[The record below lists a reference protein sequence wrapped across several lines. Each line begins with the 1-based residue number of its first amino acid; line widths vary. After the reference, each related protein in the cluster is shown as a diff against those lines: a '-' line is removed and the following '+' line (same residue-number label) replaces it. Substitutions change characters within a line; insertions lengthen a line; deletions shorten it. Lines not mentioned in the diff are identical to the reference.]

1 MAPGVD
7 LLAGPAG
14 AGAGGGGVPVREA
27 VEGFQVSP
35 SYVVKVRARLRGM
48 GEREPRPQRNR
59 LPLRLVP
66 ALAAL
71 RARSDAAPDA
81 TVAELRAWAEAG
93 HGIRVSHPVMWR
105 VLARLGPTRKK
116 SGCAPPSR
124 TGPT

>member
-1 MAPGVD
+1 MAPGAGSR
-7 LLAGPAG
+7 AGPAG

-27 VEGFQVSP
+27 AERFQVSP
-35 SYVVKVRARLRGM
+35 SYVVKV
-48 GEREPRPQRNR
+48 
-59 LPLRLVP
+59 
-66 ALAAL
+66 

-105 VLARLGPTRKK
+105 VLARLGQTRKK